1 MRKLLAFLFVLI
13 FINLHAQTPPG
24 PWSSTPSDH
33 TFIKSDLDENEE
45 LAVSSIR
52 IKEHLLVLTSDSLE
66 GRCTATE
73 GQKKAAAY
81 LAGEMHKFGLLQVAK
96 DTFGEASW
104 YQAWPFAKRFGDQK
118 KYMPH
123 SENVM
128 GVLPATQPS
137 DEYIVISAHYDHLGI
152 IRDTIYN
159 GADDNGTGTSSVL
172 ELIRLFSIY
181 TPKRE
186 KNILFIFFSGEE
198 KGLLGSK
205 YFAENPVVPL
215 EKIVCDLNIDM
226 IGRAD
231 SAHQLDSNY
240 VYVIGSDRIST
251 VLDNLLQVSNVPH
264 PLALDYT
271 YNDPKDP
278 QRLYERSDHYNFAKH
293 GIPVAFFFSG
303 LHADYHKSTDD
314 IEKINFEVVYWR
326 MMLVYRLANEV
337 MRYEGKL

>member
-1 MRKLLAFLFVLI
+1 MNKVLAFFSFLLITNSQAQSGYPEERITWVGLVEATELGTSILGLKQHLEVL
-13 FINLHAQTPPG
+13 A
-24 PWSSTPSDH
+24 
-33 TFIKSDLDENEE
+33 
-45 LAVSSIR
+45 
-52 IKEHLLVLTSDSLE
+52 SDSFE

-81 LAGEMHKFGLLQVAK
+81 LAGEMQKYSLLQVAK
-96 DTFGEASW
+96 DSFGELSW
-104 YQAWPFAKRFGDQK
+104 YQTWPFAKRFGDQK

-128 GVLPATQPS
+128 GVLPATIPS
-137 DEYIVISAHYDHLGI
+137 DEYVVISAHYDHLGI

-159 GADDNGTGTSSVL
+159 GADDNGTGTASVL
-172 ELIRLFSIY
+172 ELIRLFNIY
-181 TPKRE
+181 APNRD

-215 EKIVCDLNIDM
+215 EKIVCNLNIDM

-231 SAHQLDSNY
+231 SAHQADSNY
-240 VYVIGSDRIST
+240 VYVIGSNRIST
-251 VLDNLLQVSNVPH
+251 ILDILLQTANVQH
-264 PLALDYT
+264 PMALDYT
-271 YNDPKDP
+271 YNDPNDP

-326 MMLVYRLANEV
+326 MMLVFRLANEV
-337 MRYEGKL
+337 LMYEGKL

>member
-1 MRKLLAFLFVLI
+1 MKKLFVFLSLLFCI
-13 FINLHAQTPPG
+13 RGGAQTEVETWLSSYDPPL
-24 PWSSTPSDH
+24 S
-33 TFIKSDLDENEE
+33 EE
-45 LAVSSIR
+45 KEIISSIQNL
-52 IKEHLLVLTSDSLE
+52 KGHLEILAADSFE

-73 GQKKAAAY
+73 GQKKAADY
-81 LAGEMHKFGLLQVAK
+81 LASRMEHYRLVQIAK
-96 DTFGEASW
+96 DSNGELSW
-104 YQAWPFAKRFGDQK
+104 YQSWPFAKRFGDKK
-118 KYMPH
+118 KYLSH

-128 GVLPATQPS
+128 GVLPATTPS

-159 GADDNGTGTSSVL
+159 GADDNGTGTSSLL
-172 ELIRLFSIY
+172 ELIRLFSSY
-181 TPKRE
+181 APERD

-226 IGRAD
+226 VGRAD
-231 SAHQLDSNY
+231 STHQADSNY
-240 VYVIGSDRIST
+240 VYVIGSNRIST
-251 VLDNLLQVSNVPH
+251 TLDSLLQAANRVNPME
-264 PLALDYT
+264 LDYT

-278 QRLYERSDHYNFAKH
+278 QRLYERSDHFNFAKH

-314 IEKINFEVVYWR
+314 IEKINFEVLYRR
-326 MMLVYRLANEV
+326 MMLVYRLTILV
-337 MRYEGKL
+337 MNHEGTL

>member
-1 MRKLLAFLFVLI
+1 MNKFFILMSLLYC
-13 FINLHAQTPPG
+13 INSGAQTDDPTLTEEKEII
-24 PWSSTPSDH
+24 STVKKLKGH
-33 TFIKSDLDENEE
+33 LEI
-45 LAVSSIR
+45 LAA
-52 IKEHLLVLTSDSLE
+52 DSFE

-81 LAGEMHKFGLLQVAK
+81 LAGEMQKYRLLQVAK
-96 DTFGEASW
+96 DSFGALSW
-104 YQAWPFAKRFGDQK
+104 YQTWPFAKRFGDQK

-123 SENVM
+123 SDNVM
-128 GVLPATQPS
+128 GVLPATTPS

-159 GADDNGTGTSSVL
+159 GADDNGTGTASLL
-172 ELIRLFSIY
+172 ELIRILRTY
-181 TPKRE
+181 APVRN

-215 EKIVCDLNIDM
+215 EKIICDLNIDM

-231 SAHQLDSNY
+231 STHQADSNY
-240 VYVIGSDRIST
+240 IYVIGSNRISAT
-251 VLDNLLQVSNVPH
+251 LDSLLQVANTIN

-278 QRLYERSDHYNFAKH
+278 QRLYERSDHFNFAKH

-314 IEKINFEVVYWR
+314 IEKINFEILYWR
-326 MMLVYRLANEV
+326 MMLVYRLADQV
-337 MRYEGKL
+337 LKYEGEL